1 MPFEEPISR
10 PLTSV
15 GVHAYAPAVS
25 GVYGISNARE
35 WIYIGETDNIQSTHT
50 SIRTRSTPSR
60 AFRECFGSP
69 AEMAPAAGLSTRTR
83 TIGASYRVRLVAAI
97 FGRAGVSRRLWNR
110 VFAMDSR
117 RRVVA
122 FSQRQLFCNYVI
134 QHSG

>member
-10 PLTSV
+10 PLTSA
-15 GVHAYAPAVS
+15 GVHRYAPAVS

-69 AEMAPAAGLSTRTR
+69 AEMGAGGGLIDTDKNNWGLVSGSPGRRDLRPGWCFAAVMESCIRHGL
-83 TIGASYRVRLVAAI
+83 AAH
-97 FGRAGVSRRLWNR
+97 
-110 VFAMDSR
+110 DS
-117 RRVVA
+117 A